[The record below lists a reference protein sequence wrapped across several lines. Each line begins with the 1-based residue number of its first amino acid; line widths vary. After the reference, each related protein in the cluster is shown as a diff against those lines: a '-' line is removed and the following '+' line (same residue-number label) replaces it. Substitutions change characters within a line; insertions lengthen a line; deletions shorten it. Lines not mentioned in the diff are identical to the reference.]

1 MKTKSSK
8 ILAVLLSMVLLLQ
21 ALPLPSYAEEAEEKV
36 FSSLED
42 RQESGKEEST
52 LLVVPGKREA
62 NPTEASPGVME
73 TERSASSKENGNVR
87 EEKEASSKDLRQK
100 PGKKKPA
107 SSEAEDTKME
117 DPGTRDQ
124 QAPAS
129 YAFQLLSREDSQPIP
144 GAEFILLHRKEGA
157 SPLLIYFMFIK
168 LMNKMF
174 KI

>member
-42 RQESGKEEST
+42 RKGSGKEEST

-87 EEKEASSKDLRQK
+87 EEKKASSKDLRQK
-100 PGKKKPA
+100 PKKKNRHLPRPK
-107 SSEAEDTKME
+107 TQ
-117 DPGTRDQ
+117 RW
-124 QAPAS
+124 
-129 YAFQLLSREDSQPIP
+129 RIP
-144 GAEFILLHRKEGA
+144 GQETSKPRPVMPSSSSAGKIPNRSPARNLFCYIAKRGRLL
-157 SPLLIYFMFIK
+157 F
-168 LMNKMF
+168 
-174 KI
+174 